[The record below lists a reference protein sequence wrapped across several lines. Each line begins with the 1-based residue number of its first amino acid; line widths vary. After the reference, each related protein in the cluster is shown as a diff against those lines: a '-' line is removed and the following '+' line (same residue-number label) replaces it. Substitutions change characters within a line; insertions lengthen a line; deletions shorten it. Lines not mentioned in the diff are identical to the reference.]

1 MQTKQSESVE
11 HKHFVNN
18 DREKFFKSGAY
29 LQYMLLVIYNVV
41 LSIGDFIYLNRIVAC
56 WRTW

>member
-56 WRTW
+56 